1 MKKIIL
7 SILLAFSLV
16 ACSDEKAINE
26 SASMTAKSAI
36 AAAKVENLKA
46 RSLGFEW
53 KMTGKMLSKASKLAK
68 LGKEAEAIKLAN
80 QVKRFA
86 ILGQKQAETAKTA
99 GPSF

>member
-16 ACSDEKAINE
+16 ACADKIITS
-26 SASMTAKSAI
+26 KSAI
-36 AAAKVENLKA
+36 ADAKVENLKTRA
-46 RSLGFEW
+46 LGFEW

-68 LGKEAEAIKLAN
+68 AGKEAEAIKLAN
-80 QVKRFA
+80 KMKRFA